1 MTDTVSIQ
9 PVFSKKDLNL
19 FIQFP
24 YTLNI
29 NNRNWVPPLLL
40 SQKELLNENHLFW
53 KRNPHRFFLAFKEG
67 RCVGRIA
74 AFVNRDHNA
83 YHKTNEG
90 CFGFL
95 EAENDST
102 IFSQLFS
109 AAEAFLLDHQCTE
122 IIGPLNPS
130 LHYEL
135 GVLVAGFTS
144 PSYFMLTYNYDYYN
158 ELIKL
163 CGYSGLK
170 DFYSYK
176 LEKSQYL
183 PTEKMKRVSAFL
195 HQKYKVHIREADI
208 KHFKEELHIFHSI
221 YNDAFVSHW
230 GFTPMEKEEFFLLAK
245 DLKAIIDPRMILV
258 AEVNDEPVAF
268 LLCVP
273 NLNETLHKIKNGRL
287 FPWGIFKLLMGRKKI
302 KSIRVITAA
311 VKCSHKHL
319 GLGALLYPEIM
330 KRGAEF
336 NYDEGELSWVAEDNT
351 MMNQVANDIGAVPYK
366 TYRLF
371 SKTL

>member
-1 MTDTVSIQ
+1 MTSTVSIQ
-9 PVFSKKDLNL
+9 PVSCKKDLNL

-24 YTLNI
+24 YALNK
-29 NNRNWVPPLLL
+29 NNGNWVPPLLL
-40 SQKELLNENHLFW
+40 SQKELLTEKHLFW
-53 KRNPHRFFLAFKEG
+53 QRNPHRFFLAFKEG

-74 AFVNRDHNA
+74 AFVNLEHNA
-83 YHKTNEG
+83 HHQINQG

-95 EAENDST
+95 EAENDSD

-109 AAEAFLLDHQCTE
+109 AAEAFIQQNNCTE

-135 GVLVAGFTS
+135 GVLVTGFTT
-144 PSYFMLTYNYDYYN
+144 PSYFMLTYNYSYYD
-158 ELIKL
+158 EQIKL
-163 CGYSGLK
+163 SGYSVLK

-176 LEKSQYL
+176 LERRQYR

-195 HQKYKVHIREADI
+195 HQKYKVHIRQANL
-208 KHFKEELHIFHSI
+208 KLFKEELNIFHSL
-221 YNDAFVSHW
+221 YNNAFVSHW

-245 DLKAIIDPRMILV
+245 DLKAIIDPRMILI
-258 AEVNDEPVAF
+258 AEINDEPVAF

-273 NLNETLHKIKNGRL
+273 NLNETLQKIKNGRL
-287 FPWGIFKLLMGRKKI
+287 FPWGIFKFLLGRKKI

-336 NYDEGELSWVAEDNT
+336 NYDEGELSWVAEDND
-351 MMNQVANDIGAVPYK
+351 MMKQVANDLGAVPYK
-366 TYRLF
+366 TYRLY

>member
-1 MTDTVSIQ
+1 MTNTVSIQ
-9 PVFSKKDLNL
+9 PVLSKKDLNL

-24 YTLNI
+24 YQLNI

-40 SQKELLNENHLFW
+40 SQKELLNEKHLFW
-53 KRNPHRFFLAFKEG
+53 KRNPHRFFLAFKDG

-74 AFVNRDHNA
+74 VFINLEHNTYHQVN
-83 YHKTNEG
+83 EC

-95 EAENDST
+95 EAENDNN

-109 AAEAFLLDHQCTE
+109 AAEAFAQQQLCTK
-122 IIGPLNPS
+122 IVGPLNPS

-135 GVLVAGFTS
+135 GVLVAGFTNA
-144 PSYFMLTYNYDYYN
+144 PYFMLTYNNDYYD
-158 ELIKL
+158 EQIKR
-163 CGYSGLK
+163 CGYAGLK

-176 LEKSQYL
+176 LERSQYL
-183 PTEKMKRVSAFL
+183 PTEKMNRVSNFL
-195 HQKYKVHIREADI
+195 RQKYKVRIREADI
-208 KHFKEELHIFHSI
+208 KHFKEELNIFHAI

-245 DLKAIIDPRMILV
+245 DLKTIIDPRMILV

-273 NLNETLHKIKNGRL
+273 NLNEILPEIKNGRL
-287 FPWGIFKLLMGRKKI
+287 FPFGIFKLLLGRKKI
-302 KSIRVITAA
+302 RSIRVITAA

-330 KRGAEF
+330 KRGAEL
-336 NYDEGELSWVAEDNT
+336 NYHEGELSWVAEDNT
-351 MMNQVANDIGAVPYK
+351 MMNHVANDLGAVAYK
-366 TYRLF
+366 TYRLY
-371 SKTL
+371 SKTV

>member
-1 MTDTVSIQ
+1 MINTVSIQ
-9 PVFSKKDLNL
+9 PVSCKKDLNL

-24 YTLNI
+24 YGLNK

-40 SQKELLNENHLFW
+40 SQKELLNEKHLFW
-53 KRNPHRFFLAFKEG
+53 QRNPHRFFLAFKEG

-74 AFVNRDHNA
+74 AFINREHNA
-83 YHKTNEG
+83 YHQTKEC

-109 AAEAFLLDHQCTE
+109 AAEAFAQEQHCTK
-122 IIGPLNPS
+122 ITGPLNPS

-135 GVLVAGFTS
+135 GVLVAGFTTV
-144 PSYFMLTYNYDYYN
+144 PYFMLTYNYDYYD
-158 ELIKL
+158 EQIKK

-176 LEKSQYL
+176 LERSQYL
-183 PTEKMKRVSAFL
+183 PTEKMKRVSHFL
-195 HQKYKVHIREADI
+195 HQKYKVHIRQADI
-208 KHFKEELHIFHSI
+208 QHFKEELDIFHSL

-230 GFTPMEKEEFFLLAK
+230 GFTPMGKEEFFLLAK

-273 NLNETLHKIKNGRL
+273 NLNEILHKIKNGRL
-287 FPWGIFKLLMGRKKI
+287 FPWGIFKLLQGRKKI
-302 KSIRVITAA
+302 TSIRVITAA
-311 VKCSHKHL
+311 VKCTHKHL

-330 KRGAEF
+330 KRGAEL
-336 NYDEGELSWVAEDNT
+336 NYQEGELSWVAEDNT
-351 MMNQVANDIGAVPYK
+351 MMNRIATDLGAVAYK
-366 TYRLF
+366 TYRLYHKNF
-371 SKTL
+371 